1 MRESGCLVPQFP
13 RLRLHLRRSPR
24 PSLKSRC
31 PAEMCSSPL
40 FHCWYSRFGLTDSAS
55 HRFRRPKWPL
65 RLSDHR
71 HSLSDR
77 QMSVNH
83 RQLRPKWPLRS
94 SDRRHP
100 LSDLPKSVNH
110 RQLHPKWPL
119 RSSHR
124 RHRQSGLP
132 KSVNLQWLYP
142 LTELKTLLQLPA
154 LAVLPVAALMRV
166 LHLAR
171 QSAWPT
177 CRSARLTMRFGVTIS
192 HFRAPSTPSFP
203 RSVLGGASLS
213 PTQDR

>member
-1 MRESGCLVPQFP
+1 MVRLRTTSVSDSADPRSSESTDTAVVVMPEVFAVRIASLLRASGCLVPQFP

-83 RQLRPKWPLRS
+83 RQLHPKWPLRS
-94 SDRRHP
+94 SDRRHRHC
-100 LSDLPKSVNH
+100 LVY
-110 RQLHPKWPL
+110 
-119 RSSHR
+119 RS
-124 RHRQSGLP
+124 L
-132 KSVNLQWLYP
+132 
-142 LTELKTLLQLPA
+142 
-154 LAVLPVAALMRV
+154 
-166 LHLAR
+166 
-171 QSAWPT
+171 
-177 CRSARLTMRFGVTIS
+177 
-192 HFRAPSTPSFP
+192 
-203 RSVLGGASLS
+203 
-213 PTQDR
+213 